1 MIGLAAPLAVGA
13 VLGYAAGA
21 AVSVALS
28 AGLTA
33 VGATMERRQHHWD
46 QQRCAEAVWEEAV
59 AEVLARNARIEV
71 TGAALSAYGHLPHR
85 LPGPLA
91 LSRQQIHELRAWCA
105 AADQALAVAENLLM
119 EQDARQAAAWLTTGP
134 AQGERPAPAAPHPAT
149 GPARDRHRNEHA
161 VDPAADERESA
172 VRAVRRLPPAVPH
185 AERLRITAA
194 AARVCAATTAI
205 EARNRLDDLR
215 RRVDLARAES
225 QRRMADAQD
234 AAAFLQVL
242 SHVQDQE
249 AAPLRE
255 TLQAVVRA
263 EQPLESALRQAA
275 VHWAET
281 VRDVAEQH
289 HVRQVLIESL
299 QEMGYEVSGDFST
312 VTVEQGAFAVSHASW
327 REHEVRM
334 VLDDDSRELRAVVV
348 RTGGTR
354 SMNSARADVEREEQW
369 CGSLE
374 HLQSQLA
381 EQGVGVAVRTLTV
394 PGTRPTPMTNT
405 LKTSDHDQQTT
416 DTGHAEQQ
424 GR

>member
-33 VGATMERRQHHWD
+33 AGETLERRQQQWD
-46 QQRCAEAVWEEAV
+46 RQRCAEAVWEDAV
-59 AEVLARNARIEV
+59 AEVLARNAAIEV
-71 TGAALSAYGHLPHR
+71 TGAALSAYGQLPHR
-85 LPGPLA
+85 LPQPLA
-91 LSRQQIHELRAWCA
+91 LSRKRIDDLRAWCA
-105 AADQALAVAENLLM
+105 EADLALASAEDLLR
-119 EQDARQAAAWLTTGP
+119 EQDARQAAAWLTS
-134 AQGERPAPAAPHPAT
+134 AADQGERPASAAPGPST
-149 GPARDRHRNEHA
+149 GPAGDRHRAEPVA
-161 VDPAADERESA
+161 YPATAERESA
-172 VRAVRRLPPAVPH
+172 VRAVDRMPPAVPH
-185 AERLRITAA
+185 GERLRITAA
-194 AARVCAATTAI
+194 AARVAAATTAI

-215 RRVDLARAES
+215 RRVDLARAEAA
-225 QRRMADAQD
+225 RRMADAQD

-242 SHVQDQE
+242 GHVQDPE
-249 AAPLRE
+249 AAALRE

-263 EQPLESALRQAA
+263 EHPLEPAVREAA

-281 VRDVAEQH
+281 VRDAAEQH
-289 HVRQVLIESL
+289 HVRQVLVESL
-299 QEMGYEVSGDFST
+299 REMGYEVSGDFST
-312 VTVEQGAFAVSHASW
+312 VTVEQGAFAVSHGSW

-334 VLDDDSRELRAVVV
+334 VLDDESRELRAVVV

-354 SMNSARADVEREEQW
+354 SLDSARADVEREEQW

-381 EQGVGVAVRTLTV
+381 EQGVGVHVRSLTA
-394 PGTRPTPMTNT
+394 PGTRPTPVAGAVTT
-405 LKTSDHDQQTT
+405 ADDGQQHT
-416 DTGHAEQQ
+416 DTGRAGQQ